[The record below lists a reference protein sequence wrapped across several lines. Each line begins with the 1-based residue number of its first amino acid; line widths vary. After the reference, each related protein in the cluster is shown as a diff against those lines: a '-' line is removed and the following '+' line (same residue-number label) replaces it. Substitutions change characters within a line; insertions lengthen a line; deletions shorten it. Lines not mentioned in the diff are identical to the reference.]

1 MRIIRLEASNI
12 KRLKA
17 VEITP
22 DGTLQIITG
31 RNAQGKTSVLDAI
44 WLALGGGQASKD
56 TPRPIRDGETSAA
69 VTLDLGDLLITRTWD
84 AEKDKTEL
92 KVTAPDG
99 AKYRSPQTL
108 LDGLVGKLSFDP
120 LAFTRLTAR
129 EQRQALLDLLDLDFA
144 AADRE
149 RARLYNIRLE
159 TGRQMH
165 AYGDLPKLPADAP
178 TAESS
183 GTLLVDRINMAHEAA
198 DAIRK
203 ARAAIDSCLTR
214 LEDIDQRIAG
224 LQNEREATTASI
236 AEWERRIDDMPEPED
251 ITGLRAALAGIEA
264 RNAEARENARILAAR
279 EAQKALQAEYT
290 ELTRTIN
297 AIDQRKADALAA
309 ATMPVDGLGF
319 DDQGVTFN
327 GVPFGQASAAEQIRV
342 SLAMAMALNPSLRV
356 IRILDGSLLDK
367 ESLAEVRRM
376 ATEGGVQVWLESVG
390 DAETADPSAIIIED
404 GQVVDR

>member
-1 MRIIRLEASNI
+1 MRIIRLAAENI

-17 VEITP
+17 VDIEP

-31 RNAQGKTSVLDAI
+31 RNAQGKPSVLDAI

-84 AEKDKTEL
+84 AEKGKTEL

-129 EQRQALLDLLDLDFA
+129 EQRQALLDLLDLDF
-144 AADRE
+144 RPRGGN
-149 RARLYNIRLE
+149 RARPS
-159 TGRQMH
+159 TTRQEP
-165 AYGDLPKLPADAP
+165 ARTSPPYGALPKLPAAAP

-251 ITGLRAALAGIEA
+251 VTGLRAALAGIEA

-356 IRILDGSLLDK
+356 IRILDGSLLDAD
-367 ESLAEVRRM
+367 SM
-376 ATEGGVQVWLESVG
+376 AAIAAMAKAGDYQVWVERVAD
-390 DAETADPSAIIIED
+390 DADTAVVIED
-404 GQVVDR
+404 GSVAK

>member
-1 MRIIRLEASNI
+1 MRIIRLAAENI

-17 VEITP
+17 VDIEP

-251 ITGLRAALAGIEA
+251 ITGLRAALAGLEA

-327 GVPFGQASAAEQIRV
+327 GVPFGQASSAEQIRV
-342 SLAMAMALNPSLRV
+342 SLAMAMALNPTLRV
-356 IRILDGSLLDK
+356 VRILDGSLLDAD
-367 ESLAEVRRM
+367 SLAEVRRM
-376 ATEGGVQVWLESVG
+376 AEENDVQVWLEAVG
-390 DAETADPSAIIIED
+390 TPETADETAVVIED
-404 GQVVDR
+404 GRCIS

>member
-1 MRIIRLEASNI
+1 MRIIRLDASNI

-69 VTLDLGDLLITRTWD
+69 VTLDLGDLTVTRTWD
-84 AEKDKTEL
+84 AEKGKTEL

-251 ITGLRAALAGIEA
+251 VTGLRAALAGIEA

-279 EAQKALQAEYT
+279 EARKALQAEYT

-356 IRILDGSLLDK
+356 IRILDGSLLDAD
-367 ESLAEVRRM
+367 SM
-376 ATEGGVQVWLESVG
+376 AAIAAMAKAGDYQVWVERVAD
-390 DAETADPSAIIIED
+390 DADTAVVIED
-404 GQVVDR
+404 GSVAK

>member
-1 MRIIRLEASNI
+1 MRIIRLAAENI

-17 VEITP
+17 VDIEP

-356 IRILDGSLLDK
+356 IRILDGSLLDAD
-367 ESLAEVRRM
+367 SM
-376 ATEGGVQVWLESVG
+376 AAIAAMAKAGDYQVWVERVAD
-390 DAETADPSAIIIED
+390 DADTAVVIED
-404 GQVVDR
+404 GSVAK

>member
-1 MRIIRLEASNI
+1 MRIIRLAAENI

-17 VEITP
+17 VDIEP

-84 AEKDKTEL
+84 AEKGKTEL

-149 RARLYNIRLE
+149 RARLYDIRLE

-183 GTLLVDRINMAHEAA
+183 GALLVDRINMASRQQQAF
-198 DAIRK
+198 DNL
-203 ARAAIDSCLTR
+203 RAGIKRSLD
-214 LEDIDQRIAG
+214 
-224 LQNEREATTASI
+224 
-236 AEWERRIDDMPEPED
+236 RIDEYDREIARLVELRDGARENLANDTEHLESLDDPED
-251 ITGLRAALAGIEA
+251 ITALRKQLGELEQ

-356 IRILDGSLLDK
+356 IRILDGSLLDAD
-367 ESLAEVRRM
+367 SM
-376 ATEGGVQVWLESVG
+376 AAIAAMAKAGDYQVWVERVAD
-390 DAETADPSAIIIED
+390 DADTAVVIED
-404 GQVVDR
+404 GSVAK